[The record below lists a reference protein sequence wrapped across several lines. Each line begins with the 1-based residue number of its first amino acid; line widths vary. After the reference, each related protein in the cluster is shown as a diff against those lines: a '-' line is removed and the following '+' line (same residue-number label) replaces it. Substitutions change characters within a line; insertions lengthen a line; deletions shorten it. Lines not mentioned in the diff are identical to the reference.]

1 MAACAIAQARTIWL
15 MLSLRENVRRCVGAA
30 KSFDPKSTL
39 ADLRLAETTLRDV
52 CRRTRRVFG
61 TSHPETFMCED
72 DMRKLKA
79 ILAKRNSGG
88 A

>member
-1 MAACAIAQARTIWL
+1 